1 MTERRPKVLAIDD
14 DTIWLEQVP
23 MILEEIADATCFD
36 SIDQG
41 LVAVSTNFYD
51 VILLDLNF
59 EGDTRTGLDVFMR
72 IAATDNSA
80 AVIVISGETRPD
92 KLIQMMNAGVT
103 QFIPKPSSPNAIR
116 EAVKD
121 ALHKRE
127 IRFRALNLASA
138 STGGVQLIG
147 SSPSMTRLREEL
159 SYIVESGAKDILLTG
174 ETGTGKEVV
183 ARTIATMADP
193 AKRFVPINC
202 GAISDG
208 LAESELFGH
217 VKGAFTGA
225 DRDRVS
231 AFEVVGGGFVFLDEI
246 ADMPIHQQSKLLRVL
261 QERKVQRVG
270 SIDERAVSFRCIS
283 ATNANLKDAIA
294 KKSFREDLFYR
305 IAKVEVKLPAL
316 RERVEDIPE
325 LVHYFL
331 GKHQSGESFSIADSA
346 MSLLQMYS
354 WPGNVRQLQAVVDSI
369 ASRCM
374 GGTVI
379 RDVHVCQAIPELSK
393 VQTSRSIRP
402 FLGEKGAAL
411 ISAEKQRFK
420 HAIIEA
426 KGDRTLAA
434 QILKVSRATFF
445 RRARELGLVST
456 RKSLQ

>member
-1 MTERRPKVLAIDD
+1 MLPATVL
-14 DTIWLEQVP
+14 V
-23 MILEEIADATCFD
+23 
-36 SIDQG
+36 
-41 LVAVSTNFYD
+41 
-51 VILLDLNF
+51 
-59 EGDTRTGLDVFMR
+59 
-72 IAATDNSA
+72 
-80 AVIVISGETRPD
+80 
-92 KLIQMMNAGVT
+92 
-103 QFIPKPSSPNAIR
+103 
-116 EAVKD
+116 
-121 ALHKRE
+121 
-127 IRFRALNLASA
+127 
-138 STGGVQLIG
+138 
-147 SSPSMTRLREEL
+147 LR
-159 SYIVESGAKDILLTG
+159 SHT
-174 ETGTGKEVV
+174 
-183 ARTIATMADP
+183 
-193 AKRFVPINC
+193 
-202 GAISDG
+202 
-208 LAESELFGH
+208 
-217 VKGAFTGA
+217 A

-231 AFEVVGGGFVFLDEI
+231 AFEAVGGGFVFLDEI
-246 ADMPIHQQSKLLRVL
+246 GDMPIHQQSKLLRVI

-294 KKSFREDLFYR
+294 TKHFREDLYYR
-305 IAKVEVKLPAL
+305 VAKVELKLPAL
-316 RERVEDIPE
+316 RERAEDIPE

-346 MSLLQMYS
+346 MSLLQIYA

-374 GGTVI
+374 GGTII

-393 VQTSRSIRP
+393 IQTSRSIRP

-420 HAIIEA
+420 HAIIAA